1 LFTFDHEL
9 FLGERSGTINKCI
22 IEPAIRVLELFDQ
35 YKIQHA
41 IFFVDTTYLDRLRK
55 ENRKA
60 TNRDWDTVK
69 VHLRSIVERGHY
81 LFPHIHPHW
90 LDAEYLPLINQWSLT
105 NLEKYRFANLSD
117 HDRTQVWINSME
129 ILDEISAGLNHTID
143 GFRAGGWCIQ
153 PFSDFKPF
161 FITHGML
168 YDFSVLPGKCAN
180 TNAQYY
186 DYSKAPRKKIYKFE
200 NEVAH
205 ENKSGSFTQIP
216 ISTTAISAKTEL
228 HNRIFLKYL
237 WKIGNRSYG
246 DGQGVVPRTME
257 GTTFANKDSNE
268 QRVGLELLVRPTM
281 KVYKS
286 FLNQNEIMHFI
297 SHPKMMSPHNFKMMG
312 RFLNHARKNYSI
324 ETDFKKMIAS
334 I

>member
-1 LFTFDHEL
+1 MNRHRNLLFTFDHEL

-129 ILDEISAGLNHTID
+129 NVT
-143 GFRAGGWCIQ
+143 
-153 PFSDFKPF
+153 
-161 FITHGML
+161 
-168 YDFSVLPGKCAN
+168 
-180 TNAQYY
+180 
-186 DYSKAPRKKIYKFE
+186 
-200 NEVAH
+200 
-205 ENKSGSFTQIP
+205 
-216 ISTTAISAKTEL
+216 
-228 HNRIFLKYL
+228 
-237 WKIGNRSYG
+237 
-246 DGQGVVPRTME
+246 
-257 GTTFANKDSNE
+257 
-268 QRVGLELLVRPTM
+268 
-281 KVYKS
+281 
-286 FLNQNEIMHFI
+286 
-297 SHPKMMSPHNFKMMG
+297 
-312 RFLNHARKNYSI
+312 
-324 ETDFKKMIAS
+324 
-334 I
+334 